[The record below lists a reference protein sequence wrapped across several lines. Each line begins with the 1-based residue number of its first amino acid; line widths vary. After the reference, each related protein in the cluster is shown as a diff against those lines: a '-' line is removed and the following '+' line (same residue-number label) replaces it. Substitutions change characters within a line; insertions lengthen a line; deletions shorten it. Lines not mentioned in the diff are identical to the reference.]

1 MINEYWYVRKRNKH
15 KILLDRHCKAHCRD
29 TDITLKTIKN
39 IIRYVAVSPHKIT
52 YANFPLKAI
61 FNLKGRPWR
70 GGLAYIYIYLLK
82 FTHGHNICEITLPI
96 SAVQNSWFFSGA
108 KRWNKAIT
116 SSRRCWQFGSPEDL
130 GSLWWREHGYEYGNI
145 GVSKDRG
152 TPKWMVYNRKP
163 Y

>member
-70 GGLAYIYIYLLK
+70 GGLAYIYIDMLVPPKKQQLL
-82 FTHGHNICEITLPI
+82 FDI
-96 SAVQNSWFFSGA
+96 AVGGDKLKN
-108 KRWNKAIT
+108 WNKE
-116 SSRRCWQFGSPEDL
+116 QL
-130 GSLWWREHGYEYGNI
+130 KN
-145 GVSKDRG
+145 
-152 TPKWMVYNRKP
+152 
-163 Y
+163 